1 MAVLFAKCSIL
12 LLYLRIFKVNRTFR
26 YVNYSLLAV
35 VVSYCVS
42 LTLATI
48 FACKPLQRTWDS
60 SIPGTCPVKI
70 EDVDYA
76 IGGFN
81 IFSDSAIL
89 ILPIPMVWGLQI
101 STTRLIGLLVVFG
114 TGIL

>member
-1 MAVLFAKCSIL
+1 M
-12 LLYLRIFKVNRTFR
+12 T
-26 YVNYSLLAV
+26 YSLLGLVAG
-35 VVSYCVS
+35 YCVS
-42 LTLATI
+42 LTFAII

-70 EDVDYA
+70 EVVDYA

-89 ILPIPMVWGLQI
+89 ILPIPMVWRLQI
-101 STTRLIGLLVVFG
+101 STTRLIGLLMVFG
-114 TGIL
+114 TGTL